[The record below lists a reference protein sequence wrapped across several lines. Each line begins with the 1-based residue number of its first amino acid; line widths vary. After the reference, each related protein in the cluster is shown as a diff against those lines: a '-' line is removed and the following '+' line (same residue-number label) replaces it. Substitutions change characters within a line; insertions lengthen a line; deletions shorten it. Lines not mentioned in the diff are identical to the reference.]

1 MLKNLGSLVSPV
13 SSALLQ
19 ARAEHYSQRLVTGS
33 PKQLPSLCW
42 ECHSLLPAGLRG
54 SETWDRV
61 GGGLAGAGMRSGDL
75 GNPCPHDGPMV
86 EARSRRTLTGQQGG
100 CFQSRQILRGD
111 SGIRAGCSPKEGTQR
126 ALLCQTLNLL
136 LALKCKIGRRWA
148 VLRDFCFYSLMPKG
162 TEASG

>member
-13 SSALLQ
+13 SSALPQ

-42 ECHSLLPAGLRG
+42 ECRSLLPAGLRG

-61 GGGLAGAGMRSGDL
+61 GGGLAGAGTRSGDL

-86 EARSRRTLTGQQGG
+86 EARS
-100 CFQSRQILRGD
+100 
-111 SGIRAGCSPKEGTQR
+111 
-126 ALLCQTLNLL
+126 
-136 LALKCKIGRRWA
+136 LAL
-148 VLRDFCFYSLMPKG
+148 
-162 TEASG
+162 